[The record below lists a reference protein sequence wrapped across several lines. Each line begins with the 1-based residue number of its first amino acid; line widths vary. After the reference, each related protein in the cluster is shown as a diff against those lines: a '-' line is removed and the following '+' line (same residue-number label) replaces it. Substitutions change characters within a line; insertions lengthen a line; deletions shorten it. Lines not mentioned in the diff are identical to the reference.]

1 MANAR
6 IIQLAPTS
14 QISAVSFEDAFG
26 DYSNAQGR
34 GRERRKNRKLDRIE
48 NRAEVKAARQTSRQ
62 EKVAGRQAVRG
73 QRTAGREELQLARKG
88 KRLSKRE
95 MGLESR
101 LARKDARTSARVGRR
116 DLRNPQDVV
125 DETTTTGGDMSIQ
138 PGLPQETLQPG
149 DAGSMGYTPQ
159 DQGGYAP
166 EDQGGYATE
175 DQGYGNEYAYQGE
188 DLPPYAS
195 EEGYGDEG
203 DSVYDQSLVDET
215 AENAYDLGYQDA
227 LDNSG
232 VDVEITGN
240 EDYGDFDG
248 VMGAEDRYNELQDK
262 NDMPVA
268 PQVQTM
274 ADKCIWNEM
283 LIKKLKKDR
292 KNANG
297 NPQEISKA
305 INTRIK
311 RLKDLQNELDFYSNV
326 DGDPEVTVNRKRMV
340 QSALNRARRKAAG
353 QAPITVTP
361 VQRDL
366 KARFSNERIVV
377 PSSEAMSNFTETG
390 ITALDDSADYD
401 APDTREFYIN
411 ASGFTQGIDLG
422 SIAVGILITVGFV
435 ALNKKYNWV
444 KI

>member
-116 DLRNPQDVV
+116 DLRNPQEAAEQMPIGAV
-125 DETTTTGGDMSIQ
+125 D
-138 PGLPQETLQPG
+138 TLQPG

-159 DQGGYAP
+159 
-166 EDQGGYATE
+166 DQGGYATE

-227 LDNSG
+227 LDDSG

-283 LIKKLKKDR
+283 LIKKLKNDR

-366 KARFSNERIVV
+366 NARFSNERIVV

-422 SIAVGILITVGFV
+422 SIAVGVLVTIGFI
-435 ALNKKYNWV
+435 ALNKKYKWI
-444 KI
+444 KL